1 MTARW
6 TKVGSGFIAH
16 LPITIVEERKHAG
29 EVKVMIDEIGSLMAS
44 NIVTIVGAVWYVST
58 RVSSIKHSLASMQA
72 EMSEIREDLR
82 QAREGRAKL
91 HEKLLD
97 LSERVTIQE
106 VKSKST
112 RVGLGKIKE

>member
-1 MTARW
+1 M
-6 TKVGSGFIAH
+6 
-16 LPITIVEERKHAG
+16 
-29 EVKVMIDEIGSLMAS
+29 DEIASLITS

-58 RVSSIKHSLASMQA
+58 RVSSINNKLESMQA
-72 EMSEIREDLR
+72 EMSDIKDELR

-91 HEKLLD
+91 HEKLQD

-112 RVGLGKIKE
+112 RVGLKVN

>member
-1 MTARW
+1 MGRQG
-6 TKVGSGFIAH
+6 KVVA
-16 LPITIVEERKHAG
+16 
-29 EVKVMIDEIGSLMAS
+29 MNMDEIASLITS

-58 RVSSIKHSLASMQA
+58 RVSSINNRLESMQA
-72 EMSEIREDLR
+72 EMSDIKDELR

-91 HEKLLD
+91 HEKLQD

-112 RVGLGKIKE
+112 RVGLKVN

>member
-1 MTARW
+1 M
-6 TKVGSGFIAH
+6 
-16 LPITIVEERKHAG
+16 
-29 EVKVMIDEIGSLMAS
+29 VMDEIASLITS

-58 RVSSIKHSLASMQA
+58 RVSSINNKLESMQA
-72 EMSEIREDLR
+72 EMSDIKDELR

-91 HEKLLD
+91 HEKLQD

-112 RVGLGKIKE
+112 RVGLKGN

>member
-1 MTARW
+1 M
-6 TKVGSGFIAH
+6 
-16 LPITIVEERKHAG
+16 
-29 EVKVMIDEIGSLMAS
+29 DEISSLITS

-58 RVSSIKHSLASMQA
+58 RVSSINNKLESMQA
-72 EMSEIREDLR
+72 EMSDIKDELR

-91 HEKLLD
+91 HEKLQD

-112 RVGLGKIKE
+112 RVGLKVN

>member
-1 MTARW
+1 MGMNE
-6 TKVGSGFIAH
+6 VGS
-16 LPITIVEERKHAG
+16 LIT
-29 EVKVMIDEIGSLMAS
+29 S

-58 RVSSIKHSLASMQA
+58 RVSSIKHSLDNMHS
-72 EMSEIREDLR
+72 EMSEIKEDLR

-91 HEKLLD
+91 HEKLQD

-112 RVGLGKIKE
+112 RVGLGKIS

>member
-1 MTARW
+1 MMRTVSRTTTVVEPGLDGKAR
-6 TKVGSGFIAH
+6 
-16 LPITIVEERKHAG
+16 
-29 EVKVMIDEIGSLMAS
+29 VMIDEIGSLMAS

-72 EMSEIREDLR
+72 EMQEIKDDLR

-91 HEKLLD
+91 HDKLQD

-112 RVGLGKIKE
+112 RIGLGKVTQ

>member
-1 MTARW
+1 M
-6 TKVGSGFIAH
+6 
-16 LPITIVEERKHAG
+16 
-29 EVKVMIDEIGSLMAS
+29 VMDEIPSLITS

-58 RVSSIKHSLASMQA
+58 RVSSINNKLESMQA
-72 EMSEIREDLR
+72 EMSDIKDELR

-91 HEKLLD
+91 HEKLQD

-112 RVGLGKIKE
+112 RVGLKVN

>member
-1 MTARW
+1 M
-6 TKVGSGFIAH
+6 
-16 LPITIVEERKHAG
+16 
-29 EVKVMIDEIGSLMAS
+29 VMDEIASLITS

-58 RVSSIKHSLASMQA
+58 RVSSINNKLESMQA
-72 EMSEIREDLR
+72 EMSYIKDELR

-91 HEKLLD
+91 HEKLQD

-112 RVGLGKIKE
+112 RVGLKVNQ

>member
-1 MTARW
+1 M
-6 TKVGSGFIAH
+6 
-16 LPITIVEERKHAG
+16 
-29 EVKVMIDEIGSLMAS
+29 VMDEIASLITS

-58 RVSSIKHSLASMQA
+58 RVSSINNKLESMQA
-72 EMSEIREDLR
+72 EMSDIKDELR

-91 HEKLLD
+91 HEKLQD

-112 RVGLGKIKE
+112 RVGLKVN